1 MKYVNR
7 LLRETEYLQM
17 IKELEQKEKERIFCG
32 HGLSHALD
40 VARIGWILALE
51 QDQKKS
57 VEPEESLKE
66 KIYLTAL
73 LHDLGRLW
81 EMKHGIPHHKAGA
94 ALAGE
99 LLEQIQYP
107 QKERNDI
114 LEAVSGHRGEANA
127 MGETESG
134 HRGEQQVISA
144 SGSAEWKD
152 RKLNINFINL
162 IQKADNRSRNC
173 FCCSAQEGCNWS
185 QERRNQ
191 GIFW

>member
-7 LLRETEYLQM
+7 LLQETEYLQM

-51 QDQKKS
+51 RGREGTK
-57 VEPEESLKE
+57 ESGEAFKE

-73 LHDLGRLW
+73 LHDLGRLQ
-81 EMKHGIPHHKAGA
+81 EMKHGIPHHRAGA

-107 QKERNDI
+107 RKERNDI
-114 LEAVSGHRGEANA
+114 LEAVSGHRGE
-127 MGETESG
+127 
-134 HRGEQQVISA
+134 QQVIPA
-144 SGSAEWKD
+144 SDSECRIEQKS
-152 RKLNINFINL
+152 NIDFINL
-162 IQKADNRSRNC
+162 IKEADNRSRNC
-173 FCCSAQEGCNWS
+173 FCCSVQEGCNWS
-185 QERRNQ
+185 EERRNQ